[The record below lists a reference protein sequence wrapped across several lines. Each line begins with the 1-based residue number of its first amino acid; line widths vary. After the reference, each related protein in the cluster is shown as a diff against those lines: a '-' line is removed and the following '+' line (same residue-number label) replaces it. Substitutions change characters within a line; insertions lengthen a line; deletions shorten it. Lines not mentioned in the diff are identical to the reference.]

1 MAMSKK
7 ILLPALQG
15 QFGDWLYYTALMS
28 LDDVKERVSYA
39 NEIHKNK
46 NLSESIQRR
55 LDDVKRGKEIS
66 DFLIKNKDRFFNSL
80 VVGVHGGDPQWHPL
94 RVKALNKAHDLADI
108 PKDEQEAIGYLE
120 LTGIEKLFALDGQHR
135 LAGIRDALTKD
146 TAIGADHVPVILVS
160 HKNTVDGLLRTRK
173 LFIMLNKR
181 AVPVKKPD
189 IIALDEVDIAA
200 IVTRRLVDGHQWFSR
215 GQIDLLRYTSNLPK
229 GDRQFLTTLGNL
241 YDIVNIAIRQ
251 VMGREHE
258 KELKDADRLRLPE
271 PRIDFYEGLTLE
283 FFRQLAKTDDLLGK
297 YLENPKLTALL
308 ERARAPLEPH
318 VLFRPIGLRIF
329 ANVSGQLRKTLSLKE
344 TFSRISK
351 APILMTANCY
361 EGTIWDSSRG
371 NMTPKGESVARN
383 LLAYQLGAEADA
395 AKLRLQIAQ
404 WKGIPPASVQL
415 PRRLVGKSGR

>member
-1 MAMSKK
+1 MSNKV
-7 ILLPALQG
+7 LLPALQG

-28 LDDVKERVSYA
+28 LNDVKARVSYA

-55 LDDVKRGKEIS
+55 LDDAKRGKEIS
-66 DFLIKNKDRFFNSL
+66 DFLLRNQDRFFNSL

-94 RVKALNKAHDLADI
+94 RVKALNKAHNLDDI
-108 PKDEQEAIGYLE
+108 PEAEREVVGYLE
-120 LTGIEKLFALDGQHR
+120 LTGTEKLFALDGQHR

-146 TAIGADHVPVILVS
+146 SAIGTDHVPVILVS
-160 HKNTVDGLLRTRK
+160 HKNTVAGLVRTRK

-200 IVTRRLVDGHQWFSR
+200 IVTRRLVDGHPWFSR
-215 GQIDLLRYTSNLPK
+215 GQIDLLRYTPNLPK

-251 VMGREHE
+251 VMGVEHK
-258 KELKDADRLRLPE
+258 KELEDADRLRLPE
-271 PRIDFYEGLTLE
+271 SRIAFYEGLTLE
-283 FFRQLAKTDDLLGK
+283 FFRKLSKTDALLGEF
-297 YLENPKLTALL
+297 LENPEMTTLL
-308 ERARAPLEPH
+308 DRARAPTEPH

-329 ANVSGQLRKTLSLKE
+329 ADVSGQLRKVLSLKE

-351 APILMTANCY
+351 APILMTASCY

-383 LLAYQLGAEADA
+383 LLAYQLGLETDET
-395 AKLRLQIAQ
+395 KLRKQIAQ
-404 WKGIPPASVQL
+404 WKDVSPTSVRL
-415 PRRLVGKSGR
+415 PRRIVGKEAG